1 MGRKITEFD
10 HALAKRLENVRKNEN
25 ITQEKMAEHMGVTIE
40 SYKRYIYCKSQVPV
54 EALVHLFSSYAVDQD
69 YLLFG
74 TEKNVMKLVGYVL
87 GCSDVDKSDF
97 FMTLARMYKKRNR
110 PAAIDYQTEA
120 GELIETGNRK
130 PKKAITKKK

>member
-110 PAAIDYQTEA
+110 PAAIDYLTEA

-130 PKKAITKKK
+130 PKKATTKKK

>member
-74 TEKNVMKLVGYVL
+74 TEKNVMKLVGYV
-87 GCSDVDKSDF
+87 DKSDF

-130 PKKAITKKK
+130 PKKATTKKK

>member
-130 PKKAITKKK
+130 PKKATTKKK

>member
-87 GCSDVDKSDF
+87 GCSDVDKSEF

-110 PAAIDYQTEA
+110 PAAIDYQTES
-120 GELIETGNRK
+120 GELIESVSKKT
-130 PKKAITKKK
+130 KKATTKKK